1 MAEHP
6 EKYAFQNR
14 GAELIE
20 EDDQPEAAQ
29 DEADSETIV
38 EAIAEEEIHTDEE
51 DDEKEEPIPEID
63 YEAEKLKLREQTK
76 KEIDEMNAD
85 SEDEH
90 YTFNEDELEALLEEV
105 EKTSFMNEEEAE
117 AFLEAQH

>member
-1 MAEHP
+1 M
-6 EKYAFQNR
+6 
-14 GAELIE
+14 
-20 EDDQPEAAQ
+20 
-29 DEADSETIV
+29 
-38 EAIAEEEIHTDEE
+38 
-51 DDEKEEPIPEID
+51 PEID

-90 YTFNEDELEALLEEV
+90 YTFNEEELEALLEEV

-117 AFLEAQH
+117 AFLEAQHKKIISTRYKPNTKRKQKKEMKESFKKKDAYE